1 MDDVDPLKRRR
12 RRGPDPLP
20 ESEKRVHC
28 VSVRVTFD
36 ELKQLDA
43 QRAPVRMDRGEYL
56 RAAAL
61 HKLPESIPP
70 LNVAA
75 WAELARS
82 AANLNQLAHHLNSV
96 GAAVDELP
104 QIRAA
109 LADFRANLLQ
119 ASS

>member
-12 RRGPDPLP
+12 RRGPDLLP
-20 ESEKRVHC
+20 ESQKRVHC

-36 ELKQLDA
+36 ELKQLDT

-70 LNVAA
+70 LNAAA

-82 AANLNQLAHHLNSV
+82 AANLNQLVHHLNSV
-96 GAAVDELP
+96 GADLDEVP
-104 QIRAA
+104 RIRAA
-109 LADFRANLLQ
+109 LADFRMKLLQ

>member
-43 QRAPVRMDRGEYL
+43 QRSPVKMDRGEYL
-56 RAAAL
+56 RAAGL
-61 HKLPESIPP
+61 HKLPESIPA
-70 LNVAA
+70 LNAAA
-75 WAELARS
+75 WAQLARS
-82 AANLNQLAHHLNSV
+82 AANLNQLVHHLNTV
-96 GAAVDELP
+96 GLILDEVPEIQAV
-104 QIRAA
+104 
-109 LADFRANLLQ
+109 LADFRARLLE
-119 ASS
+119 SKP